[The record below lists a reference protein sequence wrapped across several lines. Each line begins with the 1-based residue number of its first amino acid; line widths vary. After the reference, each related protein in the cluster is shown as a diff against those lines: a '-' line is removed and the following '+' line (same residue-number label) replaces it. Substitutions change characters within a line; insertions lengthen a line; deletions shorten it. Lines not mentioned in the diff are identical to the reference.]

1 MVTVCLLIS
10 RASSPVSSPP
20 RGKKSSGQNGRRH
33 FNNASVDDKAV
44 DDSVVQ
50 IGNDTSVFFG
60 RGEGEEFY
68 FVGRLVFLL
77 ASAVH

>member
-33 FNNASVDDKAV
+33 FNNASVDEKR
-44 DDSVVQ
+44 Q
-50 IGNDTSVFFG
+50 LTSLCYKLAMILLFFG